1 MGKVIEHCLWLAV
14 PHEER
19 DKARKA
25 AGLLDDGR
33 SALAWDKD
41 AVLWYARP
49 GSDIDRVKAWLPD
62 NTISTGGG
70 DAQAEFHDALTQAG
84 LVVKGLPVMDGKR
97 HRVATLE
104 DKKGQKSGVY
114 RGFLDRRPGGWFI
127 NYHRAETEKSV
138 TNWKAS
144 GTEVDP
150 VARLHIRAAA
160 RQAHDNAERAREANY
175 RRQTAKA
182 QALYDKLP
190 GADPAHPYL
199 VRKGI
204 TPTPELRQTQNGA
217 LVVPFFNAEGEFRT
231 LQYITPDGD
240 KRLYSDAPKQGNFLV
255 VGGPLLPDAPVMY
268 AEGYATAR
276 SLNLATG
283 QPVVMTIDAGN
294 MAAIANVLHARYPN
308 TPHIFLADLDHAKKV
323 NKGLLMATQ
332 AASSVTY
339 GAAIVPDFT
348 DAEKKLGLTDFNDLH
363 QSRGLDGL
371 RLLVTANI
379 ARALEIIR
387 EERDKMNL
395 PSDGVSPPTPD
406 EPLPTPVDAMPPMPA
421 ETPSFQGDIG
431 PVEPA
436 VDQLPVVDETPIDI
450 NDYASWAAQAETS
463 TVPLP
468 GVGTEPAEIPV
479 VSDAVAPSDDA
490 PISLAGRLN
499 PEGRVPE
506 PTPTGGAE
514 YVVPTPEAT
523 ETSRVATA
531 DTASELEAD
540 VPPRPASEPE
550 QENAIPASQWAHR
563 SESEQTQAEPTVDA
577 IWVGPPR
584 PNGEAADP
592 DVALI
597 DKDALLQR
605 LSWEPQSDKSVLY
618 KLDNEPAFIDRGSRL
633 DMAEGASQSDEK
645 VLAALLTAA
654 QYYRGRIELTGSE
667 AFQEKAIALIAQ
679 HKINVAM
686 KVPAQQAMLEDARK
700 LLATP
705 VSARDA
711 VTGDMVPMPAH
722 SPTSQPAASPV
733 NHPDPEAATPADAP
747 REVAPAVDHRVAP
760 AARPQDNAAQ
770 PDSSISPAIHQ
781 SYKAAAAGVTGK
793 VLECGNAPFRF
804 EPGQSQSAFIT
815 LRTREGKQTFW
826 GKELS
831 GLLRETR
838 IKPGRIATL
847 TWLGKE
853 AVTVQ
858 VPQKDDQGVVTHFES
873 KTAHRNQWSLT
884 PTGGDTVRTGT
895 DEGVKLA
902 AFDASRFAKIQSA
915 IITQLHLDMP
925 PPAAPKEGVY
935 WLRPDGQGS
944 QTPGDVLSAPRP
956 SVDKGAGEPVVSS
969 WSKDGHLDLYL
980 VRSDGPYL
988 QGVVR
993 HQGQYQHVLVTLPG
1007 RDDAPPMVFNTVTP
1021 EGARPVGCGNGIN
1034 RSSGQPVPREN
1045 IAFKLEGDS
1054 QVRIGKLDAPASLPP
1069 ALHSRLGFDERWRDE
1084 NTSPKAAPAAAPKA
1098 QPGDPRPI

>member
-1 MGKVIEHCLWLAV
+1 MGEKTKNRLWLAV
-14 PHEER
+14 RHEER
-19 DKARKA
+19 EKARKA

-49 GSDIDRVKAWLPD
+49 GCDIERVKAWLPD
-62 NTISTGGG
+62 KTISTGGG

-84 LVVKGLPVMDGKR
+84 LIVKGLPVMDGKR

-144 GTEVDP
+144 GTEADP

-160 RQAHDNAERAREANY
+160 RQAHDEAERAREANY

-204 TPTPELRQTQNGA
+204 SPTPELRQTQNGA

-255 VGGPLLPDAPVMY
+255 VGGPLTPDAPVLY

-294 MAAIANVLHARYPN
+294 MAAIANVLHARYPD

-323 NKGLLMATQ
+323 NKGVMMATQ

-379 ARALEIIR
+379 ARALDIIQ
-387 EERDKMNL
+387 EEREKMNH
-395 PSDGVSPPTPD
+395 PSDGA
-406 EPLPTPVDAMPPMPA
+406 PLPIPEEPPFSPVVAVPPMPT
-421 ETPSFQGDIG
+421 EPPSIQADVG
-431 PVEPA
+431 PVEPI
-436 VDQLPVVDETPIDI
+436 VDHLPVVDETPIDI

-463 TVPLP
+463 GVPLP
-468 GVGTEPAEIPV
+468 DMGAEPEEGPV
-479 VSDAVAPSDDA
+479 VSDVADRSGDT

-499 PEGRVPE
+499 PEGSAPE
-506 PTPTGGAE
+506 PAPVDAAE
-514 YVVPTPEAT
+514 HIAPIPEAVEPT
-523 ETSRVATA
+523 REIPS
-531 DTASELEAD
+531 DTVSDLED
-540 VPPRPASEPE
+540 VPPRQHSEP
-550 QENAIPASQWAHR
+550 QLENAIPASQWAHH
-563 SESEQTQAEPTVDA
+563 SESEQAQKSSAVDA

-584 PNGEAADP
+584 PSSEAADP

-605 LSWEPQSDKSVLY
+605 LSWEKQGDNAVLY

-633 DMAEGASQSDEK
+633 DMAEGASQSEEK

-654 QYYRGRIELTGSE
+654 QYYRGRIELTGSD
-667 AFQEKAIALIAQ
+667 AFQEKAIALIAR
-679 HKINVAM
+679 HEINVTM

-700 LLATP
+700 KLATP
-705 VSARDA
+705 VPIRDA
-711 VTGDMVPMPAH
+711 VTGDAVPMPENSPVSQPDTSPVHH
-722 SPTSQPAASPV
+722 SGPAASTPPAASREAEPV
-733 NHPDPEAATPADAP
+733 VETRNH
-747 REVAPAVDHRVAP
+747 P
-760 AARPQDNAAQ
+760 AARQQENAAQ
-770 PDSSISPAIHQ
+770 PDSGIPAAIHQ

-793 VLECGNAPFRF
+793 VLKCGTAPFRF
-804 EPGQSQSAFIT
+804 EPGESQSSFIT

-826 GKELS
+826 GKELA
-831 GLLRETR
+831 GLIRETR
-838 IKPGRIATL
+838 IQPGRMATL

-884 PTGGDTVRTGT
+884 PTGGDTVRTGQ
-895 DEGVKLA
+895 DDGVKLA
-902 AFDASRFAKIQSA
+902 AFDAARFAKIQSA
-915 IITQLHLDMP
+915 IINQLHLDMP
-925 PPAAPKEGVY
+925 PPAAPQEGVY

-956 SVDKGAGEPVVSS
+956 SMDKGAGEPVASS
-969 WSKDGHLDLYL
+969 WTQDGHLDLYL

-993 HQGQYQHVLVTLPG
+993 HQGEYQHVLVTLPG
-1007 RDDAPPMVFNTVTP
+1007 RDDAPPMVFNTITP

-1084 NTSPKAAPAAAPKA
+1084 NASPKAAPAAAPKA

>member
-1 MGKVIEHCLWLAV
+1 MGKVIEHRLWLAV
-14 PHEER
+14 LHEER

-70 DAQAEFHDALTQAG
+70 DAQVEFHDALTQAG

-190 GADPAHPYL
+190 GADTAHPYL

-348 DAEKKLGLTDFNDLH
+348 NAEKKLGLTDFNDLH

-395 PSDGVSPPTPD
+395 PSEGVSPPTPE
-406 EPLPTPVDAMPPMPA
+406 EPMPTPVDAMPPIPA

-431 PVEPA
+431 PVEA
-436 VDQLPVVDETPIDI
+436 VVDHIPVVDEMPIDI

-468 GVGTEPAEIPV
+468 GVGTEPAEIPE
-479 VSDAVAPSDDA
+479 VSDVVTPSDDA

-506 PTPTGGAE
+506 PTPTDAAE
-514 YVVPTPEAT
+514 YVTPTPAAA
-523 ETSRVATA
+523 ETSRVTTA
-531 DTASELEAD
+531 DTASELKAN
-540 VPPRPASEPE
+540 EPE
-550 QENAIPASQWAHR
+550 QENATPASQWAR
-563 SESEQTQAEPTVDA
+563 RAESEQTPVLSAVDA

-584 PNGEAADP
+584 PKGDAADP

-605 LSWEPQSDKSVLY
+605 LSWEKLGDNAVLY
-618 KLDNEPAFIDRGSRL
+618 KLDNEPAFIDRSSRL

-667 AFQEKAIALIAQ
+667 AFQEKAIALIAR
-679 HKINVAM
+679 HEINVAM

-700 LLATP
+700 RLAAP
-705 VSARDA
+705 EPMRDA
-711 VTGDMVPMPAH
+711 VTGDRVPMPDH
-722 SPTSQPAASPV
+722 PPTSQPATSPMS
-733 NHPDPEAATPADAP
+733 HPAPAAATQADTS
-747 REVAPAVDHRVAP
+747 RGEAPAVDHRVVP
-760 AARPQDNAAQ
+760 AMRQQENAAQ
-770 PDSSISPAIHQ
+770 PDSGISPAIHQ
-781 SYKAAAAGVTGK
+781 SYKAAATGVTGK
-793 VLECGNAPFRF
+793 VLECGTAPFRF
-804 EPGQSQSAFIT
+804 EPGQSQSAFIM

-838 IKPGRIATL
+838 IKPGCMATL

-853 AVTVQ
+853 AVTVK
-858 VPQKDDQGVVTHFES
+858 VPMTDKQGNISGYED

-884 PTGGDTVRTGT
+884 PTGGDTVRTGN

-902 AFDASRFAKIQSA
+902 AFDASRFAKIQST

-1007 RDDAPPMVFNTVTP
+1007 RDDAPPMVFNTVSP

>member
-1 MGKVIEHCLWLAV
+1 MGKVIEHRLWLAV

-41 AVLWYARP
+41 AILWYARP

-144 GTEVDP
+144 GTEADP

-160 RQAHDNAERAREANY
+160 RQAHDDAERAREANY
-175 RRQTAKA
+175 HRQTAKA

-231 LQYITPDGD
+231 LQYITPEGD

-294 MAAIANVLHARYPN
+294 MAAIANVLHARYPDS
-308 TPHIFLADLDHAKKV
+308 PHIFLADLDHAKKV
-323 NKGLLMATQ
+323 NKGLLMAIQ

-363 QSRGLDGL
+363 QSRGLDGV

-395 PSDGVSPPTPD
+395 LSEGVSPPIPD
-406 EPLPTPVDAMPPMPA
+406 EPLSTPVDAIPPMPPMPPMPA

-431 PVEPA
+431 PVQPA
-436 VDQLPVVDETPIDI
+436 VDQHPVVDETPIDI
-450 NDYASWAAQAETS
+450 NDYASWAAQADTS
-463 TVPLP
+463 AVPLP
-468 GVGTEPAEIPV
+468 ARGTAEIPD
-479 VSDAVAPSDDA
+479 VSDAVAPSGDD
-490 PISLAGRLN
+490 PVSLAGRLD
-499 PEGRVPE
+499 PEGRAPE
-506 PTPTGGAE
+506 PTPADAAE
-514 YVVPTPEAT
+514 YVAPTP
-523 ETSRVATA
+523 A
-531 DTASELEAD
+531 DTASELKAN
-540 VPPRPASEPE
+540 EPE
-550 QENAIPASQWAHR
+550 QENATPASQWAHR
-563 SESEQTQAEPTVDA
+563 AESEQTPVSSTVDA

-584 PNGEAADP
+584 PNGDAADP

-605 LSWEPQSDKSVLY
+605 LSWEKQGDNAVLY

-667 AFQEKAIALIAQ
+667 AFQEKAIALIAR
-679 HKINVAM
+679 HEINVAM

-700 LLATP
+700 RLAASEP
-705 VSARDA
+705 IRDT
-711 VTGDMVPMPAH
+711 VTGDGVPMPDHPH
-722 SPTSQPAASPV
+722 SSQPAASPMS
-733 NHPDPEAATPADAP
+733 HSTPAAATQANAS
-747 REVAPAVDHRVAP
+747 RGGVPAVDLRVAP
-760 AARPQDNAAQ
+760 AMRQQENAAQ
-770 PDSSISPAIHQ
+770 PDSGISPAIHQ
-781 SYKAAAAGVTGK
+781 SYKAAATGVTGK
-793 VLECGNAPFRF
+793 VLECGTAPFRF

-838 IKPGRIATL
+838 IKPGRMATL

-853 AVTVQ
+853 AVTVK
-858 VPQKDDQGVVTHFES
+858 VPITDKQGNISGYED

-884 PTGGDTVRTGT
+884 PTGGDTVRTGN

-902 AFDASRFAKIQSA
+902 AFDASRFAKIQST

-1007 RDDAPPMVFNTVTP
+1007 RDDAPPMVFNTVSP

-1054 QVRIGKLDAPASLPP
+1054 QVRIGKLDAPASLSP

>member
-1 MGKVIEHCLWLAV
+1 M
-14 PHEER
+14 
-19 DKARKA
+19 
-25 AGLLDDGR
+25 
-33 SALAWDKD
+33 
-41 AVLWYARP
+41 
-49 GSDIDRVKAWLPD
+49 
-62 NTISTGGG
+62 
-70 DAQAEFHDALTQAG
+70 
-84 LVVKGLPVMDGKR
+84 
-97 HRVATLE
+97 
-104 DKKGQKSGVY
+104 
-114 RGFLDRRPGGWFI
+114 
-127 NYHRAETEKSV
+127 
-138 TNWKAS
+138 
-144 GTEVDP
+144 
-150 VARLHIRAAA
+150 
-160 RQAHDNAERAREANY
+160 
-175 RRQTAKA
+175 
-182 QALYDKLP
+182 
-190 GADPAHPYL
+190 
-199 VRKGI
+199 RKGI

-323 NKGLLMATQ
+323 NKGLLMAIQ

-395 PSDGVSPPTPD
+395 PSEGVSPPIPD
-406 EPLPTPVDAMPPMPA
+406 EPLPTPAEPLPTPADTMPPTPA
-421 ETPSFQGDIG
+421 ENIG

-436 VDQLPVVDETPIDI
+436 VDHLPVVDETPIDI
-450 NDYASWAAQAETS
+450 NDYASWAAQADTS
-463 TVPLP
+463 AVPLP
-468 GVGTEPAEIPV
+468 DMGPEPTESPD
-479 VSDAVAPSDDA
+479 VSEVIARSDDA

-506 PTPTGGAE
+506 PTPTGGE
-514 YVVPTPEAT
+514 EPVVTAPETT
-523 ETSRVATA
+523 EMSRVTAA

-540 VPPRPASEPE
+540 VPPRSASEPE
-550 QENAIPASQWAHR
+550 QENAIPASQWVHR
-563 SESEQTQAEPTVDA
+563 AESEQTAASPTVDA

-605 LSWEPQSDKSVLY
+605 LSWEKQGDSAVLY

-700 LLATP
+700 LLAAP
-705 VSARDA
+705 VSASDT
-711 VTGDMVPMPAH
+711 VTGDWVPMPAH

-733 NHPDPEAATPADAP
+733 NHPAPAAATPAAAP
-747 REVAPAVDHRVAP
+747 REVAPAVDHRAAP
-760 AARPQDNAAQ
+760 ATRPQDNAAQ
-770 PDSSISPAIHQ
+770 PDSNISPAIHQ
-781 SYKAAAAGVTGK
+781 SYKAAATGVTGK

-858 VPQKDDQGVVTHFES
+858 VPQKDDQG
-873 KTAHRNQWSLT
+873 WS
-884 PTGGDTVRTGT
+884 PTLSL
-895 DEGVKLA
+895 KLL
-902 AFDASRFAKIQSA
+902 IA
-915 IITQLHLDMP
+915 I
-925 PPAAPKEGVY
+925 
-935 WLRPDGQGS
+935 S
-944 QTPGDVLSAPRP
+944 
-956 SVDKGAGEPVVSS
+956 
-969 WSKDGHLDLYL
+969 
-980 VRSDGPYL
+980 
-988 QGVVR
+988 
-993 HQGQYQHVLVTLPG
+993 G
-1007 RDDAPPMVFNTVTP
+1007 R
-1021 EGARPVGCGNGIN
+1021 
-1034 RSSGQPVPREN
+1034 
-1045 IAFKLEGDS
+1045 
-1054 QVRIGKLDAPASLPP
+1054 
-1069 ALHSRLGFDERWRDE
+1069 
-1084 NTSPKAAPAAAPKA
+1084 
-1098 QPGDPRPI
+1098 